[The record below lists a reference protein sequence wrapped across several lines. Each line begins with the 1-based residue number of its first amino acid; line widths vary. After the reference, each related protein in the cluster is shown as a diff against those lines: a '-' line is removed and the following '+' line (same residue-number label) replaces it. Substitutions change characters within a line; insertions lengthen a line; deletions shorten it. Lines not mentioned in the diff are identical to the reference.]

1 MRVIAKLLLELTEEE
16 YARYKKTCLNSEHR
30 LGSAAALNALTK
42 TAARFESKGLIS
54 LEEFEAIHDTSF
66 GRENEAIEKIKS
78 QEVMVVAP

>member
-1 MRVIAKLLLELTEEE
+1 MRIVAKILLGLAEEE

-30 LGSAAALNALTK
+30 VGSAAALNALTK